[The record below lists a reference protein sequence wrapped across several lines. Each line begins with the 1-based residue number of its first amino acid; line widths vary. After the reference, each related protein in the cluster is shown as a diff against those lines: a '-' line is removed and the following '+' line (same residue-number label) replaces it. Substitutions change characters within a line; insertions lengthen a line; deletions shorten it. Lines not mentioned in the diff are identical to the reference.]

1 MTGLRKMELLE
12 KKAAIR
18 EENGL
23 FSKNLKSKH
32 LCSPVFH
39 HIFHE
44 ISGMR
49 CMKTE
54 NRQNEDE
61 NWGNRET
68 GENFSR
74 IMFHV
79 WKSDVV

>member
-1 MTGLRKMELLE
+1 MY
-12 KKAAIR
+12 
-18 EENGL
+18 
-23 FSKNLKSKH
+23 
-32 LCSPVFH
+32 
-39 HIFHE
+39 
-44 ISGMR
+44 

-61 NWGNRET
+61 NWGNKET
-68 GENFSR
+68 WENFSR